1 MRQSALR
8 TSQMMR
14 VLARTSGK
22 GRLIIDRARRRV
34 DGAQTISFDEAPGF
48 FRVVHEGPQGR
59 RRRAHDG
66 RRRPQRVQ

>member
-1 MRQSALR
+1 MRERALG

-48 FRVVHEGPQGR
+48 FRVVHEGP
-59 RRRAHDG
+59 
-66 RRRPQRVQ
+66 

>member
-1 MRQSALR
+1 MRQSALC

-48 FRVVHEGPQGR
+48 FRVVHEGPQRSGGR
-59 RRRAHDG
+59 RDDG
-66 RRRPQRVQ
+66 RRRP